1 MEDNFNQIKEQVRGF
16 IADCLGFQP
25 ENITGGEFANTFTW
39 KTNTSKLEIIFY
51 YGCVLKKEPNSF
63 DYYLTIGDKKTE
75 GNYSLS
81 QQILYND
88 KIAITRIIQPFKD
101 TVTNKKTLN
110 ITLNKESIP
119 YTNRYYIIQSFQDNE
134 WSDVL
139 FSRGNNLTAD
149 KKARH
154 YRNQN
159 NCETRVIEVRENV
172 SYSYEYEVT
181 TKYDRNK
188 KEIEIENNNN

>member
-1 MEDNFNQIKEQVRGF
+1 M
-16 IADCLGFQP
+16 
-25 ENITGGEFANTFTW
+25 
-39 KTNTSKLEIIFY
+39 
-51 YGCVLKKEPNSF
+51 
-63 DYYLTIGDKKTE
+63 
-75 GNYSLS
+75 
-81 QQILYND
+81 YND
-88 KIAITRIIQPFKD
+88 KIAIIRIIQPFKD